1 MTPAEREVLE
11 EFSGR
16 MWALIREGDDEAVR
30 TRYGTLHTNAQ
41 LMLKGQDTPQLR
53 AQFKKNL
60 DDLRRYEEGFYD
72 ELAKVLG

>member
-11 EFSGR
+11 QFSKR
-16 MWALIREGDDEAVR
+16 MWALYRETSDPALVA
-30 TRYGTLHTNAQ
+30 RYGTLHSNARQ
-41 LMLKGQDTPQLR
+41 ILKGKDTPELR

>member
-11 EFSGR
+11 QFSKR
-16 MWALIREGDDEAVR
+16 M
-30 TRYGTLHTNAQ
+30 
-41 LMLKGQDTPQLR
+41 
-53 AQFKKNL
+53 QFKKNL